1 MTTAVLRTSAR
12 ERLGRSVMAASV
24 QLCRTMHDTAAE
36 ERGAISPT
44 DSYKLLV
51 LGGGTAGSTVASKF
65 ATKLGKRNV
74 AVIEPSKV
82 SAK

>member
-1 MTTAVLRTSAR
+1 
-12 ERLGRSVMAASV
+12 
-24 QLCRTMHDTAAE
+24 MHDTAAE

-65 ATKLGKRNV
+65 AKKLGKRNI

-82 SAK
+82 SVKCIKMDGYVRLCSILSCW